1 MGDEAGMDTDIAAG
15 PRAWPRV
22 KWTRAAQ
29 VAPLLGNQPDLAA
42 VGGMPPAAAFA
53 VLRDSDPM
61 GAARFM
67 AQCLSRV
74 DAARW
79 VAACLAEADANPPPA
94 RAVAAKA
101 VRRWVSHPSDDARRL
116 AYDAG
121 GMAGWETME
130 GMACLAIFLSG
141 GSLAPP
147 AQEQPVNPPPGA
159 FGQAAAGAVLLAAS
173 FDGVPAFAGKLAGM
187 LARADAIAAGEQPA

>member
-1 MGDEAGMDTDIAAG
+1 MSNDVAAPA

-29 VAPLLGNQPDLAA
+29 VAPMLGDAVDLAA
-42 VGGMPPAAAFA
+42 IAALPPAAAFQ
-53 VLRDSDPM
+53 VLRGTDPM

-67 AQCLSRV
+67 AQCLPRV

-79 VAACLAEADANPPPA
+79 VAACLADADANPSPA

-101 VRRWVSHPSDDARRL
+101 VRRWVANPSDEARRL
-116 AYDAG
+116 AFEAG
-121 GMAGWETME
+121 GIAGWDTME

-141 GSLAPP
+141 GSMAP
-147 AQEQPVNPPPGA
+147 AGQEVPVNPPPGA
-159 FGQAAAGAVLLAAS
+159 FGQAAAGSVLLAAS
-173 FDGVPAFAGKLAGM
+173 AAGVPAFTSRLAAM
-187 LARADAIAAGEQPA
+187 LEKADAIAAGEQPA

>member
-1 MGDEAGMDTDIAAG
+1 MTEDVATAQ

-29 VAPLLGNQPDLAA
+29 VAPLLGDSVDMATVAGL
-42 VGGMPPAAAFA
+42 PPSQAFA
-53 VLRDSDPM
+53 VLRADDPM

-67 AQCLSRV
+67 AQCLPRV

-79 VAACLAEADANPPPA
+79 VAACLEDADGAPPPA

-101 VRRWVSHPSDDARRL
+101 VRRWVANPSDDARRL
-116 AYDAG
+116 AFNAG
-121 GMAGWETME
+121 GLAGWDTME

-141 GSLAPP
+141 GSMAPP
-147 AQEQPVNPPPGA
+147 GQETPVNPAPGA

-173 FDGVPAFAGKLAGM
+173 ADGVPAFAGKIAAM
-187 LARADAIAAGEQPA
+187 LDTADRIAAGEHRA